1 LKIGIVL
8 TNPPQPSETFLNSLI
23 TVLSKEHEVILFLS
37 EKSKKYTNLSQ
48 RTYFNKRNIIRN
60 SFFYGI
66 KFLFTLKKFKSL
78 KKYTKIKQ
86 LLHDFPI
93 WSEANL
99 DYLHFAFGN
108 LAFGRENYAE
118 IMGCKMS
125 ISFRGSDINVY
136 PQWHNLKYN
145 DILEKCTKIHCNSQM
160 LKLKILCH
168 NNQIHSKIYVIPPGL
183 QAEFNLNT
191 MDIELLNQKRLKN
204 NLTKIVSVGRL
215 HWIKGFEQVFE
226 ALGKLKKEGVNF
238 EYCIIGQGPEEE
250 KLVFL
255 SHFYGIQRNVKFL
268 GLKKTAEI
276 RRQFESAN
284 LYVQTSW
291 AEGFSNSTM
300 EAQAIGLPAIVTP
313 ISGMKELILHEETG
327 YIAESHCSRDI
338 LLGFKWY
345 FSLSEDAKMIL
356 AKKANQKVKDNFSM
370 EQLSQNWMSF
380 FN

>member
-1 LKIGIVL
+1 
-8 TNPPQPSETFLNSLI
+8 
-23 TVLSKEHEVILFLS
+23 
-37 EKSKKYTNLSQ
+37 
-48 RTYFNKRNIIRN
+48 
-60 SFFYGI
+60 
-66 KFLFTLKKFKSL
+66 
-78 KKYTKIKQ
+78 
-86 LLHDFPI
+86 
-93 WSEANL
+93 
-99 DYLHFAFGN
+99 
-108 LAFGRENYAE
+108 
-118 IMGCKMS
+118 
-125 ISFRGSDINVY
+125 
-136 PQWHNLKYN
+136 
-145 DILEKCTKIHCNSQM
+145 
-160 LKLKILCH
+160 
-168 NNQIHSKIYVIPPGL
+168 VIPPGL

-204 NLTKIVSVGRL
+204 NLVKIVSVGRL
-215 HWIKGFEQVFE
+215 HWIKGFEQVLE

-268 GLKKTAEI
+268 GLMKTSEI
-276 RRQFESAN
+276 RQQLERAN

-313 ISGMKELILHEETG
+313 ISGMKELIFHEETG
-327 YIAESHCSRDI
+327 YIAASHSSNDI
-338 LLGFKWY
+338 LQGFKWY

-370 EQLSQNWMSF
+370 DQLNQNWMSF